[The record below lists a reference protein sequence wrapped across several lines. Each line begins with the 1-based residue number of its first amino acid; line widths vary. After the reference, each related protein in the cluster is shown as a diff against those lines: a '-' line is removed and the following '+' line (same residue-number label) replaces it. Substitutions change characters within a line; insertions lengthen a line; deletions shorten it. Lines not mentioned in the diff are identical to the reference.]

1 MGLTLSIYHHLQ
13 YYNIT
18 HTYIFIIL
26 YITLYNV
33 SSVHIII
40 TRKVGY
46 IITYITIHHT
56 LFRYLYQYQHSI
68 YIYLENYNN
77 VFCRTALTIS
87 FVITALI
94 VWSHLRES
102 CYVFLLFV
110 QQHVEKIR
118 FCHG

>member
-1 MGLTLSIYHHLQ
+1 M
-13 YYNIT
+13 
-18 HTYIFIIL
+18 F
-26 YITLYNV
+26 
-33 SSVHIII
+33 
-40 TRKVGY
+40 
-46 IITYITIHHT
+46 
-56 LFRYLYQYQHSI
+56 
-68 YIYLENYNN
+68 
-77 VFCRTALTIS
+77 FCRTALTIS